1 MNYGLS
7 EGVVQAAALVLGCDP
22 GSVRLHNG
30 PVAVVTHQSEPGS
43 EVVVEGGQFHVD
55 WPQPMPPADDPA
67 AVDEYIDAPHPHS
80 GILHCG
86 TVRSGGGAF
95 MVRPR
100 SHHAVMDALRYAI
113 TSSMLAIFV
122 VCGSSTLADLCW
134 YETCAGQT
142 TLKSCS
148 FSLCVA
154 STLLP
159 ARTPK
164 LSSPRGASGPGLLFA
179 RGAARATIGGSGRG
193 RLSCVLPPISAARPQ
208 RVLDGRAPPC
218 ALRTLLPC
226 FGE

>member
-1 MNYGLS
+1 MAADVHKQLASVGYAILPALTPSETSDASTRLLHLLPRGNCPNDAHYGDAPSKENPTGGNRNGRKSLSSAVCDPVLMNYGLS
-7 EGVVQAAALVLGCDP
+7 EGVVQAAALVLGSDP

-95 MVRPR
+95 MLRPR

-113 TSSMLAIFV
+113 NAGHVVFCRVWQFNAI
-122 VCGSSTLADLCW
+122 
-134 YETCAGQT
+134 
-142 TLKSCS
+142 
-148 FSLCVA
+148 
-154 STLLP
+154 
-159 ARTPK
+159 
-164 LSSPRGASGPGLLFA
+164 
-179 RGAARATIGGSGRG
+179 
-193 RLSCVLPPISAARPQ
+193 
-208 RVLDGRAPPC
+208 
-218 ALRTLLPC
+218 
-226 FGE
+226 